1 MKRKQLFSFLIDL
14 LFYIAGGMI
23 YSVAVLLFL
32 TENEISPGG
41 LTGIATILNY
51 LFSLPIGTVVFILN
65 IPLLAAGFIKFGGVF
80 IAKTAVATAVM
91 SLTLDIS
98 GLFMPKMK
106 IDPILAALFGGL
118 LMGLGISLFML
129 RGATTGGT
137 DIIAKLINRKFP
149 HLTVGRLM
157 LAADAAVVGLS
168 ALVYKNMESALYAV
182 IAIYASSRVMDLIL
196 YGADRGKIIYVI
208 TDNAKELSDSI
219 MSLINRGVTLLD
231 VTGAYTGTKRQ
242 MLMCTVRRHEV
253 AAVCRLATSCDKNAF
268 IIVGEAGEVLGEG
281 FKRNAS

>member
-80 IAKTAVATAVM
+80 IVKTAVATAVM

-118 LMGLGISLFML
+118 LMGMGISLFML

-281 FKRNAS
+281 FKTNI

>member
-1 MKRKQLFSFLIDL
+1 MKRKQLFSFLVDL

-65 IPLLAAGFIKFGGVF
+65 IPLLAAGFIKFGGIF

-231 VTGAYTGTKRQ
+231 VTGAYTGKKRQ

-281 FKRNAS
+281 FKTNI

>member
-65 IPLLAAGFIKFGGVF
+65 IPLLAAGFIKFGGIF

-129 RGATTGGT
+129 RGATTGGS
-137 DIIAKLINRKFP
+137 DIVAKLINRKFP

-168 ALVYKNMESALYAV
+168 ALVYRNVESALYAV

-242 MLMCTVRRHEV
+242 MLMCTVRRNEV

-268 IIVGEAGEVLGEG
+268 IIVGEAGEILGEG
-281 FKRNAS
+281 FKRNA

>member
-281 FKRNAS
+281 FKTNI

>member
-98 GLFMPKMK
+98 GIFMPKMK

-168 ALVYKNMESALYAV
+168 ALVYKNIESALYAV

-253 AAVCRLATSCDKNAF
+253 AAVCRLATNCDKNAF

-281 FKRNAS
+281 FKRNA

>member
-91 SLTLDIS
+91 SLTLDVS

-281 FKRNAS
+281 FKTNI

>member
-1 MKRKQLFSFLIDL
+1 MKRKQLFSFLVDL

-65 IPLLAAGFIKFGGVF
+65 IPLLAAGFIKFGGIF

-231 VTGAYTGTKRQ
+231 VTGAYTGTNRQ

-281 FKRNAS
+281 FKTNI

>member
-65 IPLLAAGFIKFGGVF
+65 IPLLAAGFIKFGGIF

-91 SLTLDIS
+91 SLALDIS

-281 FKRNAS
+281 FKTNI

>member
-253 AAVCRLATSCDKNAF
+253 AAVCRLATNCDKNAF

-281 FKRNAS
+281 FKRNA

>member
-1 MKRKQLFSFLIDL
+1 MKRKQLFSFLVDL

-65 IPLLAAGFIKFGGVF
+65 IPLLAAGFIKFGGIF

-281 FKRNAS
+281 FKTNI

>member
-14 LFYIAGGMI
+14 LFYITGGII

-51 LFSLPIGTVVFILN
+51 IFSLPIGTVVFILN

-253 AAVCRLATSCDKNAF
+253 AAVCRLATNCDKNAF

-281 FKRNAS
+281 FKRNA

>member
-1 MKRKQLFSFLIDL
+1 MKRKQLFSFLVDL

-65 IPLLAAGFIKFGGVF
+65 IPLLAAGFIKFGGIF
-80 IAKTAVATAVM
+80 IVKTAVATAVM

-281 FKRNAS
+281 FKTNI

>member
-1 MKRKQLFSFLIDL
+1 MKRKQLFSFLVDL
-14 LFYIAGGMI
+14 LFYIAGGII

-65 IPLLAAGFIKFGGVF
+65 IPLLAAGFIKFGGIF

-281 FKRNAS
+281 FKTNI

>member
-1 MKRKQLFSFLIDL
+1 MKRKQLFSFLVDL

-253 AAVCRLATSCDKNAF
+253 AAVCRLATNCDKNAF

-281 FKRNAS
+281 FKTNI

>member
-253 AAVCRLATSCDKNAF
+253 AAVCRIATSCDKNAF

-281 FKRNAS
+281 FKTNI

>member
-1 MKRKQLFSFLIDL
+1 MKRKQLFSFLVDL

-65 IPLLAAGFIKFGGVF
+65 IPLLAAGFIKFGGIF

-168 ALVYKNMESALYAV
+168 ALVYKNIESALYAV

-281 FKRNAS
+281 FKTNI

>member
-65 IPLLAAGFIKFGGVF
+65 IPLLAAGFIKFGGIF

-137 DIIAKLINRKFP
+137 DIIAKLINCKFP

-281 FKRNAS
+281 FKTNI

>member
-1 MKRKQLFSFLIDL
+1 MKRKQLFSFLVDL

-65 IPLLAAGFIKFGGVF
+65 IPLLAAGFIRFGGIF

-281 FKRNAS
+281 FKTNI

>member
-65 IPLLAAGFIKFGGVF
+65 IPLLAAGVIKFGGVF

-268 IIVGEAGEVLGEG
+268 IIVGEAGEVLGDG
-281 FKRNAS
+281 FKTNI

>member
-1 MKRKQLFSFLIDL
+1 MKRKQLFSFLVDL

-65 IPLLAAGFIKFGGVF
+65 IPLLAAGFIKFGGIF

-157 LAADAAVVGLS
+157 LAADAAVVGIS
-168 ALVYKNMESALYAV
+168 ALVYKNIESALYAV

-281 FKRNAS
+281 FKTNI

>member
-32 TENEISPGG
+32 AENEISPGG

-281 FKRNAS
+281 FKTNI

>member
-1 MKRKQLFSFLIDL
+1 MKRKQLFSFLVDL

-65 IPLLAAGFIKFGGVF
+65 IPLLAAGFIKFGGIF

-281 FKRNAS
+281 FKRNA

>member
-1 MKRKQLFSFLIDL
+1 MKRKQLFSFLVDL

-65 IPLLAAGFIKFGGVF
+65 IPLLAAGFIKFGGIF

-253 AAVCRLATSCDKNAF
+253 ATVCRLATSCDKNAF

-281 FKRNAS
+281 FKTNI

>member
-14 LFYIAGGMI
+14 LFYIAGGII

-65 IPLLAAGFIKFGGVF
+65 IPLLAAGFIKFGGIF

-129 RGATTGGT
+129 RGATTGGS
-137 DIIAKLINRKFP
+137 DIVAKLINRKFP

-168 ALVYKNMESALYAV
+168 ALVYRNVESALYAV

-242 MLMCTVRRHEV
+242 MLMCTVRRNEV

-281 FKRNAS
+281 FKRNA

>member
-1 MKRKQLFSFLIDL
+1 MKRKQLFSFLVDL
-14 LFYIAGGMI
+14 LFYIAGGII

-65 IPLLAAGFIKFGGVF
+65 IPLLAAGFIKFGGIF

-168 ALVYKNMESALYAV
+168 ALVYKNIESALYAV

-281 FKRNAS
+281 FKTNI

>member
-1 MKRKQLFSFLIDL
+1 MKRKQLFSFLVDL
-14 LFYIAGGMI
+14 LFYIAGGII

-281 FKRNAS
+281 FKRNA

>member
-14 LFYIAGGMI
+14 LFYITGGII

-51 LFSLPIGTVVFILN
+51 IFSLPIGTVVFILN

-253 AAVCRLATSCDKNAF
+253 AAVCRLATNCDKNAF

-281 FKRNAS
+281 FKRNN

>member
-1 MKRKQLFSFLIDL
+1 MKRKQLFSFLVDL

-65 IPLLAAGFIKFGGVF
+65 IPLLAAGFIKFGGIF

-137 DIIAKLINRKFP
+137 DIIAKLINRKVP

-242 MLMCTVRRHEV
+242 MLMCTVRRNEV

-281 FKRNAS
+281 FKTNI

>member
-65 IPLLAAGFIKFGGVF
+65 IPLLAAGFIKFGGIF

-168 ALVYKNMESALYAV
+168 ALVYKNIESALYAV

-281 FKRNAS
+281 FKRNA

>member
-1 MKRKQLFSFLIDL
+1 MKRKQLFSFLTDL
-14 LFYIAGGMI
+14 IFYIAGGMI

-65 IPLLAAGFIKFGGVF
+65 IPLLAAGVIKFGGIF

-98 GLFMPKMK
+98 ELFMPKMK

-129 RGATTGGT
+129 RGATTGGS
-137 DIIAKLINRKFP
+137 DIVAKLINRKFP

-242 MLMCTVRRHEV
+242 MLMCTVRRNEV

-281 FKRNAS
+281 FKRNA

>member
-1 MKRKQLFSFLIDL
+1 MKRKQLFSFLVDL

-65 IPLLAAGFIKFGGVF
+65 IPLLAAGFIKFGGIV
-80 IAKTAVATAVM
+80 IVKTAVATAVM

-281 FKRNAS
+281 FKTNI

>member
-65 IPLLAAGFIKFGGVF
+65 IPLLAAGFIKFGGIF

-219 MSLINRGVTLLD
+219 MSLINRGVTLID

-281 FKRNAS
+281 FKTNI

>member
-65 IPLLAAGFIKFGGVF
+65 IPLLAAGFIKFGGIF

-281 FKRNAS
+281 FKTNI

>member
-65 IPLLAAGFIKFGGVF
+65 IPLLAAGFIKFGGIF

-168 ALVYKNMESALYAV
+168 ALVYKNLESALYAV

-281 FKRNAS
+281 LKTNI

>member
-1 MKRKQLFSFLIDL
+1 MKRKQLFSFLVDL

-65 IPLLAAGFIKFGGVF
+65 IPLLAAGFIKFGGIF

-208 TDNAKELSDSI
+208 TDDAKELSDSI

-281 FKRNAS
+281 FKTNI

>member
-1 MKRKQLFSFLIDL
+1 MKRKQLFSFLTDL
-14 LFYIAGGMI
+14 IFYIAGGMI

-65 IPLLAAGFIKFGGVF
+65 IPLLAAGFIKFGGIF

-129 RGATTGGT
+129 RGATTGGS
-137 DIIAKLINRKFP
+137 DIVAKLINLKFP
-149 HLTVGRLM
+149 HLTVGRVM

-168 ALVYKNMESALYAV
+168 ALVYKNVESALYAV

-242 MLMCTVRRHEV
+242 MLMCTVRRNEV

-281 FKRNAS
+281 FKRNA